1 MGLVIFVFATV
12 LMLAEGFQQTLITSG
27 SPENAVFI
35 RRSAETEVQSI
46 IERKDAAII
55 ESFSQVA
62 VDKDWRRLAARE
74 VVVLISLPQ
83 KGERPPSNVQV
94 RGVTHGISLELR
106 PQIKIVAGREFN
118 AGSSEILIG
127 RNIAKKFRIAGL
139 GGTINFGGRTW
150 TVAGIMDAAGT
161 AFDSEIWGDVDTVM
175 GAFKRPAYS
184 SVIVRM
190 RDPSGLRELK
200 EAVIK
205 DPRLVEE
212 ARREDEYYEAQSE
225 LMARFIRILGISLT
239 LIFSLGAIT
248 GSMITMYAAVA
259 ARTSEI
265 GTLRALG
272 FRRTFILLAFLAEAV
287 FLSLLGAAIGLAAA
301 SFMNR
306 LTISTMNWTTFS
318 ELTFRFLLN
327 RRIIAEFGHI
337 CHCDGNSRWCAAV
350 YQGRPHEYRFSAAGK
365 MSRPL
370 GLPPAA
376 LTDLSACNRASG
388 LLTCP
393 GTALPPPE
401 IMSASAMPMTSR

>member
-1 MGLVIFVFATV
+1 MLLFYYSYRNLLVRRLTTLLTAGGMGLVIFVFATV
-12 LMLAEGFQQTLITSG
+12 LMLADGFQHTLITSG

-46 IERKDAAII
+46 IERKDAAIL
-55 ESFSQVA
+55 ESFPQVA
-62 VDKDWRRLAARE
+62 VDKDWRELAARE
-74 VVVLISLPQ
+74 VVVLITLP
-83 KGERPPSNVQV
+83 KREGGSSSNVQV
-94 RGVTHGISLELR
+94 RGVTHGLSLELR
-106 PQIKIVAGREFN
+106 SQVKIVAGREFI

-139 GGTINFGGRTW
+139 GGTIKFGGRTW
-150 TVAGIMDAAGT
+150 IVAGIMDSAGT

-175 GAFKRPAYS
+175 GAFKRAAYS
-184 SVIVRM
+184 SVIIRM
-190 RDPSGLRELK
+190 KHPSDLRELK

-205 DPRLVEE
+205 DPRLIED

-272 FRRTFILLAFLAEAV
+272 FRRLFILLAFLAEAV
-287 FLSLLGAAIGLAAA
+287 FLSLLGAVIGLVGA

-327 RRIIAEFGHI
+327 RGIIVSSVIFAIVMGI
-337 CHCDGNSRWCAAV
+337 TGGALPSIRAARMNIV
-350 YQGRPHEYRFSAAGK
+350 
-365 MSRPL
+365 
-370 GLPPAA
+370 AA
-376 LTDLSACNRASG
+376 LRA
-388 LLTCP
+388 
-393 GTALPPPE
+393 
-401 IMSASAMPMTSR
+401 R

>member
-1 MGLVIFVFATV
+1 MLLFYYSYRNLLVRRLTTLLTAGGMGLVIFVFATV
-12 LMLAEGFQQTLITSG
+12 LMLADGFEHTLITSG

-46 IERKDAAII
+46 IERKDAAIL
-55 ESFSQVA
+55 ESFPQVA
-62 VDKDWRRLAARE
+62 VDKDWRELAARE
-74 VVVLISLPQ
+74 VVVLITLP
-83 KGERPPSNVQV
+83 KREGGSSSNVQV
-94 RGVTHGISLELR
+94 RGVTHGLSLELR
-106 PQIKIVAGREFN
+106 SQVKIVAGREFI

-150 TVAGIMDAAGT
+150 IVAGIMDSAGT

-175 GAFKRPAYS
+175 GAFKRAAYS
-184 SVIVRM
+184 SVIIRM
-190 RDPSGLRELK
+190 KHPSDLRELK

-272 FRRTFILLAFLAEAV
+272 FRRLFILLAFLAEAV
-287 FLSLLGAAIGLAAA
+287 FLSLLGAVIGLVAA

-327 RRIIAEFGHI
+327 RGIIVSSVIFAIVMGI
-337 CHCDGNSRWCAAV
+337 AGGALPSIRAARMNIV
-350 YQGRPHEYRFSAAGK
+350 
-365 MSRPL
+365 
-370 GLPPAA
+370 AA
-376 LTDLSACNRASG
+376 LRA
-388 LLTCP
+388 
-393 GTALPPPE
+393 
-401 IMSASAMPMTSR
+401 R

>member
-1 MGLVIFVFATV
+1 MLLFYYSYRNLLVRRLTTLLTAGGMGLVIFVFATV
-12 LMLAEGFQQTLITSG
+12 LMLADGFQHTLITSG

-46 IERKDAAII
+46 IERKDAAIL
-55 ESFSQVA
+55 ESFPQVA
-62 VDKDWRRLAARE
+62 VDKDWRELAARE
-74 VVVLISLPQ
+74 VVVLITLP
-83 KGERPPSNVQV
+83 KREGGSSSNVQV
-94 RGVTHGISLELR
+94 RGVTHGLSLELR
-106 PQIKIVAGREFN
+106 SQVKIVAGREFI

-139 GGTINFGGRTW
+139 GGTIKFGGRTW
-150 TVAGIMDAAGT
+150 IVAGIMDSAGT

-175 GAFKRPAYS
+175 GAFKRAAYS
-184 SVIVRM
+184 SVIIRM
-190 RDPSGLRELK
+190 KHPSDLRELK

-205 DPRLVEE
+205 DPRLIED

-272 FRRTFILLAFLAEAV
+272 FRRLYIMAAFLSEAV
-287 FLSLLGAAIGLAAA
+287 FLSLLGAVIGLVGA

-327 RRIIAEFGHI
+327 RGIIVSSVIFAIVMGI
-337 CHCDGNSRWCAAV
+337 TGGALPSIRAARMNIV
-350 YQGRPHEYRFSAAGK
+350 
-365 MSRPL
+365 
-370 GLPPAA
+370 AA
-376 LTDLSACNRASG
+376 LRA
-388 LLTCP
+388 
-393 GTALPPPE
+393 
-401 IMSASAMPMTSR
+401 R

>member
-74 VVVLISLPQ
+74 VVVLISLR
-83 KGERPPSNVQV
+83 KKEGGLPSNVQV
-94 RGVTHGISLELR
+94 RGVTHGVSLELR
-106 PQIKIVAGREFN
+106 PQIKIAAGREFN
-118 AGSSEILIG
+118 PGSSEILIG
-127 RNIAKKFRIAGL
+127 QNIARKFRIAGL

-161 AFDSEIWGDVDTVM
+161 AFDSEIWADADTVM

-190 RDPSGLRELK
+190 RDPSSLRELK
-200 EAVIK
+200 EAVLK

-239 LIFSLGAIT
+239 LIFSLGAVT

-272 FRRTFILLAFLAEAV
+272 FHRRFILVAFLTEAV

-327 RRIIAEFGHI
+327 RRIIAGSVMFAIVMGI
-337 CHCDGNSRWCAAV
+337 IG
-350 YQGRPHEYRFSAAGK
+350 G
-365 MSRPL
+365 
-370 GLPPAA
+370 
-376 LTDLSACNRASG
+376 
-388 LLTCP
+388 
-393 GTALPPPE
+393 ALPSLRAAR
-401 IMSASAMPMTSR
+401 MNLVSALRTR

>member
-1 MGLVIFVFATV
+1 MLLFYYSYRNLMVRRLTTLLTAGGMGLVIFVFATV
-12 LMLAEGFQQTLITSG
+12 LMLADGFQHTLITSG

-46 IERKDAAII
+46 IERKDAAIL
-55 ESFSQVA
+55 ESFPQVA
-62 VDKDWRRLAARE
+62 VDKDQRELAARE
-74 VVVLISLPQ
+74 VVVLITLP
-83 KGERPPSNVQV
+83 KREGRSSSNVQV
-94 RGVTHGISLELR
+94 RGVTHGLSLELR
-106 PQIKIVAGREFN
+106 PQVKIVAGREFI

-150 TVAGIMDAAGT
+150 IVAGIMDSAGT

-175 GAFKRPAYS
+175 GAFKRAAYS
-184 SVIVRM
+184 SVIIRM
-190 RDPSGLRELK
+190 KHPSDLSELN

-212 ARREDEYYEAQSE
+212 ARREDKYYEAQSE

-248 GSMITMYAAVA
+248 GSMITMYAAVS

-272 FRRTFILLAFLAEAV
+272 FRRLFILFAFLAEAV
-287 FLSLLGAAIGLAAA
+287 FLSLLGAVIGLVAA

-327 RRIIAEFGHI
+327 RGIIVSSVIFAVVMGI
-337 CHCDGNSRWCAAV
+337 TGGALPSIRAARMNIV
-350 YQGRPHEYRFSAAGK
+350 
-365 MSRPL
+365 
-370 GLPPAA
+370 AA
-376 LTDLSACNRASG
+376 LRA
-388 LLTCP
+388 
-393 GTALPPPE
+393 
-401 IMSASAMPMTSR
+401 R

>member
-1 MGLVIFVFATV
+1 MLLFYYSYRNLLVRRLTTLLTAGGMGLVIFVFATV

-62 VDKDWRRLAARE
+62 VDKDCRRLAARE
-74 VVVLISLPQ
+74 AVLLISLP
-83 KGERPPSNVQV
+83 KKETGLPSNVQV

-106 PQIKIVAGREFN
+106 SQIKIVAGREFN

-127 RNIAKKFRIAGL
+127 RNIAKKFRVPGL
-139 GGTINFGGRTW
+139 GGTINFVGRAW
-150 TVAGIMDAAGT
+150 TVAGIMEASGT
-161 AFDSEIWGDVDTVM
+161 AFDSEIWGDVDTLM
-175 GAFKRPAYS
+175 GAFKRPVYS
-184 SVIVRM
+184 SVIIRM
-190 RDPSGLRELK
+190 RDPSALPELK
-200 EAVIK
+200 ETVLK

-212 ARREDEYYEAQSE
+212 ARREDQYYEAQSE

-272 FRRTFILLAFLAEAV
+272 FRRVFILLAFLAEAL

-301 SFMNR
+301 SFMNK

-327 RRIIAEFGHI
+327 RRIIASSVIF
-337 CHCDGNSRWCAAV
+337 AV
-350 YQGRPHEYRFSAAGK
+350 VMGIVG
-365 MSRPL
+365 
-370 GLPPAA
+370 G
-376 LTDLSACNRASG
+376 
-388 LLTCP
+388 
-393 GTALPPPE
+393 ALPS
-401 IMSASAMPMTSR
+401 IRAARMNIVSALRAR

>member
-1 MGLVIFVFATV
+1 MTRPIQASKPMLLFYYSYRNLLVRRLTTLLTAGGMGLVIFVFATV
-12 LMLAEGFQQTLITSG
+12 LMLAQGFQQTLITSG

-55 ESFSQVA
+55 ESLSQVA
-62 VDKDWRRLAARE
+62 VDKDWRLLAARE
-74 VVVLISLPQ
+74 AVLLISLP
-83 KGERPPSNVQV
+83 KKDTGLPSNVQV

-106 PQIKIVAGREFN
+106 SQIKIIAGREFN

-127 RNIAKKFRIAGL
+127 RNIAKKFRVPGL
-139 GGTINFGGRTW
+139 GGTINFVGRAW
-150 TVAGIMDAAGT
+150 TVSGIMEASGT
-161 AFDSEIWGDVDTVM
+161 AFDSEIWGDVDTLM
-175 GAFKRPAYS
+175 GAFKRSVYS
-184 SVIVRM
+184 SVIIRM
-190 RDPSGLRELK
+190 RDPSALPELK
-200 EAVIK
+200 ETVLK

-212 ARREDEYYEAQSE
+212 ARREDQYYEAQSE

-272 FRRTFILLAFLAEAV
+272 FHRVFILLAFLAEAL

-301 SFMNR
+301 SFMNK

-318 ELTFRFLLN
+318 ELSFRFILD
-327 RRIIAEFGHI
+327 RRIIASSVIF
-337 CHCDGNSRWCAAV
+337 AV
-350 YQGRPHEYRFSAAGK
+350 VMGIVG
-365 MSRPL
+365 
-370 GLPPAA
+370 G
-376 LTDLSACNRASG
+376 
-388 LLTCP
+388 
-393 GTALPPPE
+393 ALPS
-401 IMSASAMPMTSR
+401 IRAARMNIVSALRAR